1 MPRTEIRGRD
11 TEGEPLHLMVEDGLI
26 TAVDRSGD
34 PAPATLLPAMVDA
47 HCHILPTGLDM
58 AKPSLAECTSH
69 EDVLDIVGTAARSGE
84 GWLHV
89 TQYDQNRF
97 AGQGHLD
104 RWKLDRVSQAR
115 PVLLR
120 HSNGHAGVANSAALE
135 ASAIRE
141 DVENPPGG
149 EFVRGSDGRLTG
161 VLLERANEFVTSAMP
176 APSLGQMVEAVSRAL
191 DSMAALGIAS
201 ATDMMTGRWDLE
213 RETAAYARATAR
225 PGSTRARL
233 FVQWSQ
239 VFGARGVGAGRLTEI
254 AEAMETDRCNVCGI
268 KIFADGAIASATAAI
283 YGEYLTTPSSGTLMY
298 DPERLKSMVV
308 TAHDAGWPVAVHA
321 IGDRAVDLV
330 LDAFEATDEP
340 SRHRLEHA
348 MILSDAQIERLHKV
362 GCHVTMQPEFL
373 VRFGQAYTAQLGPE
387 RARSLKRVRSLL
399 DAGIPMSLSS
409 DRPIVPGDPWDGIL
423 AASQRP
429 PGFDPDENVSL
440 AEAMDLYSAGGAQAN
455 GDAEISGRLQPG
467 MWADVLAYAEVPG
480 KGSPHELWIGGVS
493 AASASAAPRVGS

>member
-1 MPRTEIRGRD
+1 MPKTEIKGRD
-11 TEGEPLHLMVEDGLI
+11 IEGGPLHLMVEDGLI
-26 TAVDRSGD
+26 TAVDRSGN
-34 PAPATLLPAMVDA
+34 PGTATLLPAMVDA
-47 HCHILPTGLDM
+47 HCHILPTGIDM

-69 EDVLDIVGTAARSGE
+69 AEVLDIVGTAARSGE
-84 GWLHV
+84 GWLHI
-89 TQYDQNRF
+89 THYDQNRF
-97 AGQGHLD
+97 SGQGHLD
-104 RWKLDRVSQAR
+104 RWKLDQVSQGR

-135 ASAIRE
+135 AALIRE
-141 DVENPPGG
+141 DVKNPPGG
-149 EFVRGSDGRLTG
+149 EFVRGSDSRLTG
-161 VLLERANEFVTSAMP
+161 VLLERASEFVTSAMP
-176 APSLGQMVEAVSRAL
+176 VPGLDQMVEAVSRAL

-213 RETAAYARATAR
+213 REVAAYAKAAAR

-233 FVQWSQ
+233 FVQWSE
-239 VFGARGVGAGRLTEI
+239 VFGARGVGAGRLSEI
-254 AEAMETDRCNVCGI
+254 AKATDTDRCKVCGI

-283 YGEYLTTPSSGTLMY
+283 HGEYLTTPSSGTLMY

-330 LDAFEATDEP
+330 LDAFEATNEP

-348 MILSDAQIERLHKV
+348 MMLSDAQIERIHKA

-373 VRFGQAYTAQLGPE
+373 VRFGQAYAAQLGPE
-387 RARSLKRVRSLL
+387 RARSLKRVKSLL

-429 PGFDPDENVSL
+429 PGFDPDENVTL
-440 AEAMDLYSAGGAQAN
+440 TEAMRLYSTGGAEAN
-455 GDAEISGRLQPG
+455 GDAKRSGRLAPG
-467 MWADVLAYAEVPG
+467 MWADVLAYADEPG
-480 KGSPHELWIGGVS
+480 KGRPHELWIGGVS
-493 AASASAAPRVGS
+493 AASA